1 MGAGHWGLAKAS
13 AADVLAPIPQRWAVA
28 CHGAAAAMPEGE
40 AAEAAAA
47 VAPAT
52 PRTGVAGARLAFSP
66 VTEMTEEFM
75 RDAARQMQAARN
87 EADRGGLT
95 ESATTTSAEGADG
108 GDDSSFTAVEA
119 SP

>member
-1 MGAGHWGLAKAS
+1 MAKAS

-28 CHGAAAAMPEGE
+28 CHGAAAAVPEGE